1 MDPLVVPVHSSSATT
16 KFDDNTMAYNAMKF
30 GPLNDKAR
38 NRWESWIVW
47 GVILPKAVKL
57 NVANHQTPTGKIVEA
72 RDAKEM

>member
-1 MDPLVVPVHSSSATT
+1 
-16 KFDDNTMAYNAMKF
+16 MAYNAMKF